1 MKQVLKTLDDVEA
14 VFAYVRRAQLLRAQ
28 ANGLSD
34 SQMSRQ
40 LRRIIQQ
47 SELPILKALEA
58 IKVQLTDFKENDPK
72 IGKAPVQYR
81 PNPYSTRPT
90 KVNVPKSSKEAQ
102 KCAINTS
109 KPPTLNSQPSSLKKG

>member
-34 SQMSRQ
+34 SQISRQ
-40 LRRIIQQ
+40 LKRIIQQ

-72 IGKAPVQYR
+72 TGKAPIQYK
-81 PNPYSTRPT
+81 PNPYSTPRT
-90 KVNVPKSSKEAQ
+90 KVNVPKSSEVTRKRV
-102 KCAINTS
+102 INTS
-109 KPPTLNSQPSSLKKG
+109 IPPTPVSQPSSLKKN

>member
-40 LRRIIQQ
+40 LKRIIQQ

-58 IKVQLTDFKENDPK
+58 IKVQLTDFKDNDPK
-72 IGKAPVQYR
+72 TGKAPVQYR

-90 KVNVPKSSKEAQ
+90 KVNVPKSSKVAHVPSIQ
-102 KCAINTS
+102 ANL
-109 KPPTLNSQPSSLKKG
+109 PP